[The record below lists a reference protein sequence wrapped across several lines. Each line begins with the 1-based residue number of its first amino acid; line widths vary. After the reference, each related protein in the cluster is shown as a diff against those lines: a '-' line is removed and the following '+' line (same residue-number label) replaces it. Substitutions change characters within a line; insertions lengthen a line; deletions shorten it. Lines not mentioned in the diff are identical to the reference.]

1 MDDFAEGRR
10 SVDED
15 KEARLSY
22 RVAPALYRDVE
33 SKAAMLGM
41 NISDFNRKLLSI
53 ALDEGLWRRLEPG
66 YTPPEEPEGTHAQIA
81 ELLTNATEAISKQIS
96 SLEGELH
103 SVSLRL
109 DEHIRHDRALANRSM
124 AQAAGH
130 AASAVTAKRLEE
142 ELGSVADRIIA
153 AQGQQVEEAFA
164 THIRSPYSEDLYA
177 VRTLGIPEDAD
188 DREIL
193 EFAGRSLLGLNAISH
208 KVVSLF
214 EDSYAATERVHSSQL
229 EIEEQLSEVKAAA
242 RAMEDTLDSLLS
254 ALATYP
260 IGPDDGDIDD
270 AAAANANS
278 CQGPSTADGGGYAP
292 DAEGDGRA
300 QAAEA
305 AWSDDG
311 WDPVYEEPC
320 YGEYYA

>member
-1 MDDFAEGRR
+1 
-10 SVDED
+10 
-15 KEARLSY
+15 
-22 RVAPALYRDVE
+22 
-33 SKAAMLGM
+33 MLGM

-81 ELLTNATEAISKQIS
+81 ELLTNAAEGISKQIS
-96 SLEGELH
+96 SLEVELH

-109 DEHIRHDRALANRSM
+109 DEHIRQDRALASRST

-130 AASAVTAKRLEE
+130 AAIAVTAKKLEE
-142 ELGSVADRIIA
+142 QLGAVADRIIA

-164 THIRSPYSEDLYA
+164 AHIRSPYSEDLYA

-193 EFAGRSLLGLNAISH
+193 EFAGQSLLGLNAMSH
-208 KVVSLF
+208 KVVSLY
-214 EDSYAATERVHSSQL
+214 EDSYAVTERVRSSQL
-229 EIEEQLSEVKAAA
+229 EIEEQLSEFRAEV
-242 RAMEDTLDSLLS
+242 RAMEDTMDSFLR
-254 ALATYP
+254 ALATCP

-278 CQGPSTADGGGYAP
+278 CQGPVTAGGGGFAP
-292 DAEGDGRA
+292 DGAEGGGRA